1 MDLQKFDHEGL
12 REHRGV
18 GRKPQIIRENSVFSD
33 FFVVKS

>member
-18 GRKPQIIRENSVFSD
+18 GRKPQIIREKTLCSLISLW
-33 FFVVKS
+33 